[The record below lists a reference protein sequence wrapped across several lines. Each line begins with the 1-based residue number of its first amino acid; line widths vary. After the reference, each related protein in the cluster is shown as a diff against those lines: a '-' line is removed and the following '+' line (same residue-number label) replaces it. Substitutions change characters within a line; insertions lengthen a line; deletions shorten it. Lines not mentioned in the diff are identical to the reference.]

1 MRNFTANFIKLRAKI
16 MKKLKLLSVIM
27 ICGCLQMAGAA
38 TFSGKVNKNIVWEL
52 RDSVLYVSGTGAIPS
67 YTTTSMARIPWTE
80 DKIARAIVRIEIGE
94 GITEV
99 GNYAFGCL
107 TEVRDTRT
115 ESERYTNESDNAS
128 IKYYKLRSIK
138 LPSTLK
144 KIGRN
149 AFSKINIK
157 AISLP
162 EGLTEIGYGAFTNCD
177 LRSIKLPSSL
187 RKLGAETFTGCSN
200 LQCVDIND
208 AEIGLG
214 AGVFFD
220 CDKLRMI
227 LHTSNL
233 KSVQPSTFNATIF
246 AQFLEAE
253 LLDMFRTDGIED
265 YIATYMAGAA
275 SASNGDLTDEETA
288 EMRTRAIDEFYVK
301 EAKNATVQFNLD
313 DISLGVYDADA
324 GTVTLE
330 SVNHGSMLF
339 KLSPEQYEELQSG
352 WVDYREKLRPT
363 FHPANGRVKLQFITL
378 ALDGR
383 TIVGSLL

>member
-1 MRNFTANFIKLRAKI
+1 
-16 MKKLKLLSVIM
+16 
-27 ICGCLQMAGAA
+27 
-38 TFSGKVNKNIVWEL
+38 
-52 RDSVLYVSGTGAIPS
+52 S

-200 LQCVDIND
+200 L
-208 AEIGLG
+208 
-214 AGVFFD
+214 
-220 CDKLRMI
+220 
-227 LHTSNL
+227 
-233 KSVQPSTFNATIF
+233 
-246 AQFLEAE
+246 
-253 LLDMFRTDGIED
+253 
-265 YIATYMAGAA
+265 
-275 SASNGDLTDEETA
+275 
-288 EMRTRAIDEFYVK
+288 
-301 EAKNATVQFNLD
+301 
-313 DISLGVYDADA
+313 
-324 GTVTLE
+324 
-330 SVNHGSMLF
+330 
-339 KLSPEQYEELQSG
+339 
-352 WVDYREKLRPT
+352 
-363 FHPANGRVKLQFITL
+363 
-378 ALDGR
+378 
-383 TIVGSLL
+383 